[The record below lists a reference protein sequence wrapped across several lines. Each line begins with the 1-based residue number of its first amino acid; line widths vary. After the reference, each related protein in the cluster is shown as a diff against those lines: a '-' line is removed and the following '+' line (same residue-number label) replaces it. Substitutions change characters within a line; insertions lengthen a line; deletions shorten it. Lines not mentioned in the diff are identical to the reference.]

1 MKSADLLTLRGLRSR
16 KKLSWRRLV
25 LVDSA
30 RSRTR
35 LCVLGLTSGLGSLG
49 QKRLSEGHGV
59 GMAGGDVHG
68 WDLL

>member
-1 MKSADLLTLRGLRSR
+1 M
-16 KKLSWRRLV
+16 